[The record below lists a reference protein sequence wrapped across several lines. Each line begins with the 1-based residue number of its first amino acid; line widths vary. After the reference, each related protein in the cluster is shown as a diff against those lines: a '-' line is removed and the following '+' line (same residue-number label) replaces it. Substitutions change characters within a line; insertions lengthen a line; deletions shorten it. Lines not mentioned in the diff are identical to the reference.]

1 MSSNTESL
9 MRGAMEAEAFAHRLT
24 LLRIESEHR
33 LALYLA
39 RFKPAQDA
47 APAAAVAHAPPTFA
61 APLLRGSRS
70 PGRPRERARHPSRR
84 RKSRPAIASS
94 IASDFATSGAQG

>member
-61 APLLRGSRS
+61 APPAPLVAQ
-70 PGRPRERARHPSRR
+70 P
-84 RKSRPAIASS
+84 RPA
-94 IASDFATSGAQG
+94 SGAGAASQPPAQEPTSDRFLDRK